1 MKKQYLMPEVVV
13 NQFKVAGMLAASE
26 KGIVPPEDDDEPTRG
41 KVGGSTD
48 WKDDADGGVRRRL
61 WGEFE

>member
-1 MKKQYLMPEVVV
+1 MKKQYLMPEVIV
-13 NQFKVAGMLAASE
+13 NQFKTVGMLAGSTE
-26 KGIVPPEDDDEPTRG
+26 KGDPGDENETTRG